1 MKFLDVFSGIGGFR
15 MGLEQA
21 GHTCIGHIEKD
32 KYALASYKAI
42 YDIKEDEYEGKDV
55 TEIEDF
61 TELKGKYDL
70 LVGGF
75 PCFSGDTLVTTITG
89 VKPIKD
95 IKVGE
100 RVLTHNSKFKEV
112 LNVWKKESDDLYKIK
127 YQGSDGLRVT
137 GNHKLYV
144 RSKTENGF
152 TDAYWK
158 ECKDLDTDLDY
169 LIVPSIKNAIG
180 KSVQHISLE
189 EAWILGR
196 YAADGYIQDN
206 KRTDSNTYNNKIV
219 LCIGKSKIKDLEHIK
234 EYHYTIS
241 KQRTVYK
248 VILCSERLKN
258 LAYNIGKGSAN
269 KKAGFMFTQS
279 IEIIKEFLKGY
290 YAGDGYLKDN
300 KVKCSSVSKRLI
312 YDISILHSIA
322 YNSSFSISNFIPP
335 KKKIIEGREVNQ
347 NPYWIFSSR
356 IDSDSKGHMLEI
368 EGEIWTKLKSKE
380 RIYNTH
386 KVYDLEVKDE
396 HTYTVNNIGV
406 HNCQSFSIAGHRK
419 GFNDTRGTMFFYLAK
434 ILEQTKPS
442 FFLFENVKG
451 LLSHDK
457 GDTFEVIL
465 NTLDELG
472 YNTSWN
478 LFNSKDFGVPQN
490 RERVYITG
498 YLRGR
503 GGREIFPIRQT
514 SGKDYGNEY
523 TNTVPTRFRGSGGE
537 TYIKSE
543 QKIKQIGKF
552 IQSSRKS
559 PSRYRV
565 FDETGISPTIT
576 TAQGGGLNPH
586 IIDKG
591 NNNTNKNKIISVGGG
606 KSQGNKVY
614 SPKGLSVTLSANG
627 GGQGAKTGL
636 YAIPIITPN
645 RLKKRQ
651 HGRRYKTNGEPMFT
665 LTAQDQHGVII
676 NNKQKEL
683 GYRIRR
689 LTPKECWRLQGFP
702 DWAFERAKAIG
713 TSDTQLYK
721 QAGNAVTVNVVKA
734 IGEEFKKMEKE
745 IKNDSK

>member
-42 YDIKEDEYEGKDV
+42 YDIKEDEYEGKDI

-61 TELKGKYDL
+61 TELKGKFDL
-70 LVGGF
+70 LTGGF

-112 LNVWKKESDDLYKIK
+112 LNVWEKESEDLYKLK
-127 YQGSDGLRVT
+127 YQGSDELKVT
-137 GNHKLYV
+137 SNHKFYV

-152 TDAYWK
+152 TNAYWK
-158 ECKDLDTDLDY
+158 ECKDLETETDY
-169 LIVPSIKNAIG
+169 LIVPKIKKSIG
-180 KSVQHISLE
+180 KNVEYISLE

-196 YAADGYIQDN
+196 YAADGYMQDN
-206 KRTDSNTYNNKIV
+206 KRSDSNSYNNKIV
-219 LCIGKSKIKDLEHIK
+219 LCIGKSKIRDLDHIK
-234 EYHYTIS
+234 EYNYS
-241 KQRTVYK
+241 LRKENSVYRA
-248 VILCSERLKN
+248 IFCSERLKI
-258 LAYNIGKGSAN
+258 LAYNIGKGSAY
-269 KKAGFMFTQS
+269 KRAGFMFTQPL
-279 IEIIKEFLKGY
+279 EVIKEFLKGY
-290 YAGDGYLKDN
+290 YAGDGCFNEKRVTCN
-300 KVKCSSVSKRLI
+300 STSKRLI
-312 YDISILHSIA
+312 YDIATLHSIV
-322 YNSSFSISNFIPP
+322 YNNSFSIFKCTPP
-335 KKKIIEGREVNQ
+335 KKTIIEGRVVNQ
-347 NPYWIFSSR
+347 NPYWILKSSV
-356 IDSDSKGHMLEI
+356 DSENKGHMLEI
-368 EGEIWTKLKSKE
+368 EGEIWTRLKSKE
-380 RIYNTH
+380 RFYGKH

-396 HTYTVNNIGV
+396 HTYTVNNVGV

-419 GFNDTRGTMFFYLAK
+419 GFDDIRGTMFFHLAK

-457 GDTFEVIL
+457 GNTFEVIIK
-465 NTLDELG
+465 TLDDLG
-472 YNTSWN
+472 YNTQWQ

-503 GGREIFPIRQT
+503 SGREIFPIRRT
-514 SGKDYGNEY
+514 SEKDYGNEY
-523 TNTVPTRFRGSGGE
+523 STTVPTRYRGCGGE
-537 TYIKSE
+537 TYIKSS
-543 QKIKQIGKF
+543 QKILK
-552 IQSSRKS
+552 
-559 PSRYRV
+559 
-565 FDETGISPTIT
+565 
-576 TAQGGGLNPH
+576 
-586 IIDKG
+586 
-591 NNNTNKNKIISVGGG
+591 VGGG
-606 KSQGNKVY
+606 NSQGNKVY
-614 SPKGLSVTLSANG
+614 STDGLSVTLSANG
-627 GGQGAKTGL
+627 GGHGGKTGL

-665 LTAQDQHGVII
+665 LTAQDQHGVILE
-676 NNKQKEL
+676 NKEKHENKMNF
-683 GYRIRR
+683 RIRR

-702 DWAFERAKAIG
+702 DWAFDKAKAIG

-721 QAGNAVTVNVVKA
+721 QAGNAVTINVVKA